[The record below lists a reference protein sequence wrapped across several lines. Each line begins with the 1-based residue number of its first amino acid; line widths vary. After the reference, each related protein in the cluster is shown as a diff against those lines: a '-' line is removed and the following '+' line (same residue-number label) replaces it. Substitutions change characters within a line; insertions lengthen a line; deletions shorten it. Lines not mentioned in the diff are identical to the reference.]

1 MSSVFSTGVVTKHSI
16 ASKYLRLT
24 KEVDDAGNIPKNS
37 LTTKLGYHLP
47 GPFEGAIPKTV
58 VEIETWNSGWNENLN
73 TQKIGRRRKSSK
85 LNTIAYGLVWGL
97 LRTTMILGT
106 YLKTVWQPGFSMPMM
121 GRCSWWMQLF

>member
-85 LNTIAYGLVWGL
+85 LNTDDDTGNIPKNGLTTGVLDADDGQML
-97 LRTTMILGT
+97 LVNAAGSIRVG
-106 YLKTVWQPGFSMPMM
+106 
-121 GRCSWWMQLF
+121 

>member
-16 ASKYLRLT
+16 ASKYLRVT

-58 VEIETWNSGWNENLN
+58 VQIET
-73 TQKIGRRRKSSK
+73 
-85 LNTIAYGLVWGL
+85 
-97 LRTTMILGT
+97 
-106 YLKTVWQPGFSMPMM
+106 
-121 GRCSWWMQLF
+121 